1 MLKIR
6 LQRVGRKNDPS
17 FRVVV
22 TEHSTA
28 AKKPGSFL
36 EILGSY
42 DPRKDVHTIHADRV
56 KYWIERGAQLSGTV
70 HNLLITAGI
79 ISGKKINILPK
90 KTVLVKVE
98 EAAPAVTPIT
108 GDSVEVPAETE
119 EEGEVAPVVEAG
131 ETV

>member
-36 EILGSY
+36 EILGNY
-42 DPRKDVHTIHADRV
+42 DPRKDVHTINADRV
-56 KYWIERGAQLSGTV
+56 KYWMERGAQASGTV

-90 KTVLVKVE
+90 KTVPVKVE
-98 EAAPAVTPIT
+98 EAAPAPAPV
-108 GDSVEVPAETE
+108 VEAEAETPTE
-119 EEGEVAPVVEAG
+119 IAEEVAPVVEAE

>member
-1 MLKIR
+1 LFDIVGPYMLKIR

-22 TEHSTA
+22 TERTTA

-36 EILGSY
+36 EILGNY
-42 DPRKDVHTIHADRV
+42 DPRKDVHSIDAARV
-56 KYWIERGAQLSGTV
+56 KYWMERGAQASGTV

-79 ISGKKINILPK
+79 ISDKKRNVLPK
-90 KTVLVKVE
+90 KTVPTKVVE
-98 EAAPAVTPIT
+98 EAPAPAKVAEP
-108 GDSVEVPAETE
+108 SVEEP
-119 EEGEVAPVVEAG
+119 APVEAE

>member
-36 EILGSY
+36 EILGNY
-42 DPRKDVHTIHADRV
+42 DPRKDVHTIDADRV
-56 KYWIERGAQLSGTV
+56 TYWMGRGAQTSGTV
-70 HNLLITAGI
+70 HNLLITAKI
-79 ISGKKINILPK
+79 ISDKKRNVLPK
-90 KTVLVKVE
+90 KTVPVKVE
-98 EAAPAVTPIT
+98 EVAPAPAPLAET
-108 GDSVEVPAETE
+108 PAELAE
-119 EEGEVAPVVEAG
+119 EVAPVVEAE